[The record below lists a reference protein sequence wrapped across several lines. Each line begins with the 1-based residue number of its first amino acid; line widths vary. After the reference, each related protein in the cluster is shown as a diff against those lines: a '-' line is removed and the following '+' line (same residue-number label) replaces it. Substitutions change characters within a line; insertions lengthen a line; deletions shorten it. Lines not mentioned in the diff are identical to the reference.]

1 MTCWAETHTYITLK
15 LWTQQIKKKH
25 IINETL
31 KHDFHSSNMQET
43 WDNIA
48 VPLST
53 FNIQIPKHEW
63 VALLF

>member
-1 MTCWAETHTYITLK
+1 MLSWDTHIHYTEIMNTAD
-15 LWTQQIKKKH
+15 KKKH